1 MPQPA
6 EQQHNLSLA
15 DKNYTNT
22 DYDYDYGYDDSMLN
36 LCVCS
41 IQEVI
46 YYYSVS
52 CLRGHLHNTIFN
64 LKQKTYVFWFIY
76 MTKAFWGPENKL
88 LKTGL
93 KCNFFGNN
101 TVIISV

>member
-6 EQQHNLSLA
+6 EQHTLSLA

-46 YYYSVS
+46 
-52 CLRGHLHNTIFN
+52 
-64 LKQKTYVFWFIY
+64 
-76 MTKAFWGPENKL
+76 
-88 LKTGL
+88 
-93 KCNFFGNN
+93 
-101 TVIISV
+101 